1 MKKIILCC
9 ILVTFTM
16 FLIAQ
21 TAKED
26 AISSLDTAKT
36 LIQQNNLQKAQDEI
50 NFALSKIS
58 EIQAEELVKYIP
70 DAPPGFKLDE
80 KKGQGLGQMGGL
92 MGSANAITAKGNY
105 SKGDDISLELTISEG
120 GMLGKTASLISM
132 GQMYGGGSSSGAKSV
147 RVNGYTGTLE
157 FDAENHSG
165 KLNLQVGE
173 KISIIVEGNGIDN
186 AEILKTLAGKID
198 LAKLE
203 KAF

>member
-9 ILVTFTM
+9 TLITFTLLL
-16 FLIAQ
+16 FAQ

-26 AISSLDTAKT
+26 ALSSLDTAKT
-36 LIQQNNLQKAQDEI
+36 LIQQNNYQKAQEEI

-58 EIQAEELVKYIP
+58 EIQSEELVKFIP

-80 KKGQGLGQMGGL
+80 KKGQGLGQMGAM
-92 MGSANAITAKGNY
+92 MGSANAVTATGTYTK
-105 SKGDDISLELTISEG
+105 DDSSLEVTISEG
-120 GMLGKTASLISM
+120 GMLGKTASLMAM
-132 GQMYGGGSSSGAKSV
+132 GQMYGGGGAGGSKSV
-147 RVNGYTGTLE
+147 RVNGYTGTQE

-165 KLNLQVGE
+165 KLTLQVGE
-173 KISIIVEGNGIDN
+173 KISITIEGNGIDN
-186 AEILKTLAGKID
+186 VEILKTLAGKID